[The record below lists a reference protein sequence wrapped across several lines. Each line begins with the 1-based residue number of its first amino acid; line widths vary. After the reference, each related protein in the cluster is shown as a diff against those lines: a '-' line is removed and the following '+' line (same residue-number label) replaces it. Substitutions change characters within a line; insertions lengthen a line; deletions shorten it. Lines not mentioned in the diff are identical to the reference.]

1 MAEQV
6 KIQKTIYSLNG
17 FNNTV
22 NTEFSQLVN
31 NSSPEP
37 IKPDTTV
44 SEFFAQYNILFFDI
58 PLSGSDETHLGL
70 ATRSLEHLG
79 LSLDDLQSEIE
90 YLRKENVE
98 LKNQIINIS
107 NIDPGTLDLI

>member
-6 KIQKTIYSLNG
+6 TIKKTIYSLDQ

-22 NTEFSQLVN
+22 DTQFSQLVN
-31 NSSPEP
+31 NSKPEP
-37 IKPDTTV
+37 VKPDTTV
-44 SEFFAQYNILFFDI
+44 AEFFNQYSLLFYQI

-70 ATRSLEHLG
+70 ATRSLEHLD
-79 LSLDDLQSEIE
+79 LSLENLQIEID
-90 YLRKENVE
+90 YLRKENIE
-98 LKNQIINIS
+98 LKNQIIQIT